1 MAGGWGFFPGLLMY
15 GKKEGVM
22 MSATDILLD
31 IVLSAI
37 AFAGG
42 WFLRTFFNR
51 ASGGDLHDNG
61 GTAQQVRDELDR
73 VEAGKREAQDAIQS
87 VTEGLDDSERAVGD
101 IAETGGRVAESIS
114 DAQGSISEGQQLIDD
129 SQRRLDECEN
139 IIREVREGAH
149 KD

>member
-1 MAGGWGFFPGLLMY
+1 
-15 GKKEGVM
+15 

-31 IVLSAI
+31 IVLGAI

-51 ASGGDLHDNG
+51 ASGDDVHDNG
-61 GTAQQVRDELDR
+61 GPAQQVRDELDS
-73 VEAGKREAQDAIQS
+73 VEAGQREAQDAIQS
-87 VTEGLDDSERAVGD
+87 VTAGLDDSERAVGD
-101 IAETGGRVAESIS
+101 IAETGGQLTESIS
-114 DAQGSISEGQQLIDD
+114 NAQSSIAEGQQLIDD
-129 SQRRLDECEN
+129 SGRRIAECEN